1 MRDCVCALCVVRCG
15 LCAACV
21 CGRAQTHSLL
31 GSLGRPG
38 AGGLW
43 ADVSVCVR
51 AVYCVYY
58 EKHIV
63 CSTKSSDADQHA
75 RVYVRAH
82 TCALT
87 RISMRAA
94 DIFTGT
100 HSKILPTGE
109 PGDLKI
115 YVANCGDCRAVCVRG
130 WGAGGCESERGSE
143 GARVKCAIR
152 VPHT

>member
-1 MRDCVCALCVVRCG
+1 MFVHCVCCV
-15 LCAACV
+15 LCAV
-21 CGRAQTHSLL
+21 C
-31 GSLGRPG
+31 
-38 AGGLW
+38 
-43 ADVSVCVR
+43 VCVR
-51 AVYCVYY
+51 ACVHR
-58 EKHIV
+58 HICYWALSVVLVQSGFGQMCLCVCVLCVV
-63 CSTKSSDADQHA
+63 CSTKCSDADQHA
-75 RVYVRAH
+75 LVYVRAH

-143 GARVKCAIR
+143 GKMCNTSASHVN
-152 VPHT
+152 VLVL